1 MVPIEWF
8 FGRRQSGLSH
18 VLPIAYDGRSYFLSK
33 SIFLKRHSAV
43 TFFTSLVY
51 PGLSLRSK
59 LVNVL
64 LILNDGM
71 TSSTIVY
78 SGILLLDRSITLKY
92 SSESM
97 NLANASAV
105 YAPSLLYFR

>member
-8 FGRRQSGLSH
+8 FGKRQSGFSH
-18 VLPIAYDGRSYFLSK
+18 VLPIAYDGRFYFLSK
-33 SIFLKRHSAV
+33 SMFLKRHSAV